1 VEETHKRFVRQ
12 LPERIRVS
20 TGSAIVLGLLRG
32 KLDAKPTTIYLLTC
46 RNEKCSANCGFCPQA
61 RESKGR
67 ANMLSRVT
75 WPTFMTRQVFDG
87 IERTERGGAIK
98 RVCIQALNY
107 PEVFDEVLL
116 LVREIKSRVTVP
128 ISVSCQPLNS
138 EKMRALADAGVNRIS
153 IALDAATKKIFDK
166 VKGRNIGGPY
176 LWERQRKALNE
187 AVKIFGKGSVSTHL
201 IVGLGET
208 EKELCQTIQWC
219 VDSGVYP
226 GLFAFT
232 PIPGTALED
241 NPPPSLS
248 SYRRIQLAHYLL
260 TNRKTRFENMA
271 FDSNSCL
278 TNFGINKEQL
288 LKAIDNGE
296 PFLTSGCPGCNRPY
310 YNERPGGPLYNYP
323 RQLRSEEIEKAK
335 KTLEVLDPNLFGFSH

>member
-1 VEETHKRFVRQ
+1 MKVVEGTYERFVRQ

-20 TGSAIVLGLLRG
+20 TGSAIVLGLLRA

-46 RNEKCSANCGFCPQA
+46 RNEKCSVNCGFCPQA

-67 ANMLSRVT
+67 ADMLSRVT
-75 WPTFMTRQVFDG
+75 WPTFMTRQVVDG
-87 IERTERGGAIK
+87 IERTVRGGAIK
-98 RVCIQALNY
+98 RVCIQTLNY
-107 PEVFDEVLL
+107 SEVFDEVLL

-128 ISVSCQPLNS
+128 ISVSCQPLNP
-138 EKMRALADAGVNRIS
+138 EKMKGLADAGVNRIS
-153 IALDAATKKIFDK
+153 IALDAATEKIFDR

-176 LWERQRKALNE
+176 HWERQCKALKE
-187 AVKIFGKGSVSTHL
+187 AVNVFGEGSVSTHL

-208 EKELCQTIQWC
+208 EKEICQAIQWC

-232 PIPGTALED
+232 SIPGTALEND
-241 NPPPSLS
+241 SPPSLNH
-248 SYRRIQLAHYLL
+248 YRRVQVAHCLL
-260 TNRKTRFENMA
+260 THRKNRFENMA

-278 TNFGINKEQL
+278 TNFGISKERL
-288 LKAIDNGE
+288 LEVIDTGE

-323 RQLRSEEIEKAK
+323 RQLRPEEIEETKRI
-335 KTLEVLDPNLFGFSH
+335 LGF